1 MLAIFTNTLTV
12 RILTGSNFGA
22 YGIECLESRRETV
35 AERPVSQQTLR
46 EQFTHAEQ
54 LTKEL
59 VDHLEHNFLPK
70 IHDLKKLVQTEL
82 KGEAVVEDITMRNH
96 ASTVLESARFADEI
110 SDKMTAYFTSINQSV
125 ARIIGPQ

>member
-1 MLAIFTNTLTV
+1 M
-12 RILTGSNFGA
+12 
-22 YGIECLESRRETV
+22 

-59 VDHLEHNFLPK
+59 IDHLEHNLLPK

-82 KGEAVVEDITMRNH
+82 KGEAVVEDITVRNH
-96 ASTVLESARFADEI
+96 ASTVLESARFADDI

-125 ARIIGPQ
+125 ARIISPQ